1 MARLLWQRLVH
12 DKPRRFQMILGP
24 RRVGKTT
31 VLYQTVRHLLA
42 EGIEPK
48 RIWWLRVDHPYL
60 ISVELG
66 RLARFVIDVTGA
78 DDATPAFLMVDEIAY
93 ASDWDLW
100 LKTFHDERWPIR
112 IAATSSATAAL
123 RQRRTES
130 GVGRWEE
137 QHLLPCSLAEA
148 LDLIGWDDPATP
160 ISDFS
165 VADTFSDTIQSLP
178 ADHDADLGFDM
189 FRRLFLLV
197 GGFPELLVRPTGD
210 PVIDLINAVI
220 KSQRVLRDDAVDRAI
235 YKDIPQSFKVN
246 DPMMLEKLLYTLAG
260 QMTGL
265 LSPTNI
271 AQRLGMSQPTVDRYL
286 LHLQRVFLV
295 FTLTNYSGGESARQ
309 RRGRKLYFT
318 DSAVRNA
325 ALHRGIAPL
334 DDPVEMGMLLENLV
348 ASSVNTLAAQAGVR
362 LHHWRRGNTQEVDL
376 VYDEPGQPLAFE
388 IASSAG
394 HSRKGLM
401 ALVNAH
407 PEFWGHCYLV
417 APQAPVIHADT
428 TETGIGMLPLDI
440 FLLAVSAQS
449 HRAMATRLGVPL
461 GSAANHRAN
470 VTTRRSLLAASSST
484 TSVRQPGEPP

>member
-1 MARLLWQRLVH
+1 MAQLLWKRLLH
-12 DKPRRFQMILGP
+12 DTPRRFQMILGP

-31 VLYQTVRHLLA
+31 VLYQTVRRLLG
-42 EGIEPK
+42 EDIEPN

-60 ISVELG
+60 SSVDLG
-66 RLARFVIDVTGA
+66 RLTRFVIEVTGA
-78 DDATPAFLMVDEIAY
+78 DDKTPAFLMVDEIAY
-93 ASDWDLW
+93 ADDWDLW

-123 RQRRTES
+123 RQRRAET

-137 QHLLPCSLAEA
+137 QHLLPCSFAEA
-148 LDLIGWDDPATP
+148 LDLIGWDDLSTP
-160 ISDFS
+160 VPDFS
-165 VADTFSDTIQSLP
+165 VDSTFGDTIRSVSSS
-178 ADHDADLGFDM
+178 HDADLGLGR
-189 FRRLFLLV
+189 FRHLFMLV
-197 GGFPELLVRPTGD
+197 GGFPELLVRLRGD
-210 PVIDLINAVI
+210 PGVDLIDAVFE
-220 KSQRVLRDDAVDRAI
+220 SQRVLRDDAVERAI
-235 YKDIPQSFKVN
+235 YKDIPQSFKVS
-246 DPMMLEKLLYTLAG
+246 DPMMLERLLYTLAG

-271 AQRLGMSQPTVDRYL
+271 AQRLGMSQPTIDRYL
-286 LHLQRVFLV
+286 SYLQRVFLV

-325 ALHRGIAPL
+325 ALQRGIDPL
-334 DDPVEMGMLLENLV
+334 GDPVELGALLENLV
-348 ASSVNTLAAQAGVR
+348 ASSVNTLAAQTGVR

-388 IASSAG
+388 IASSAR

-401 ALVNAH
+401 ALINAR

-428 TETGIGMLPLDI
+428 TETGIGMLPLDV

-449 HRAMATRLGVPL
+449 HRAMATRLGVP
-461 GSAANHRAN
+461 AW
-470 VTTRRSLLAASSST
+470 
-484 TSVRQPGEPP
+484 